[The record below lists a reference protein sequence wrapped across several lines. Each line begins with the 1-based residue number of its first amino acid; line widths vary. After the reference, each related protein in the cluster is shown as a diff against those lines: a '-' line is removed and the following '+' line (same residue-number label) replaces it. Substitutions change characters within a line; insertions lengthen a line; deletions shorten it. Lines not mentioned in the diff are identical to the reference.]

1 MLKGS
6 DDMGTEFDL
15 GTFIEG
21 SIPYVIVGLVAT
33 IGSAAAVLA
42 ADWNGTKVCYRTL
55 ARLYTH
61 SSAFW
66 ARWPGDRL
74 WVAPYEELAAEA
86 DRCNELIGYVGE
98 KRMRLPVRRPA
109 RKRAEALHAEFR
121 EQVEREK
128 VMYQNMLATVHSAMN
143 YAISQGR
150 GPQQQSYRA

>member
-1 MLKGS
+1 
-6 DDMGTEFDL
+6 MGTEFDL
-15 GTFIEG
+15 GAFIEG
-21 SIPYVIVGLVAT
+21 SIPYVIVGLIAT

-55 ARLYTH
+55 ALLYTH

-74 WVAPYEELAAEA
+74 WSAPYDELAAEA
-86 DRCNELIGYVGE
+86 DRCNELIRYVGE
-98 KRMRLPVRRPA
+98 KRMRLPVKRGPA
-109 RKRAEALHAEFR
+109 RKQAEALHAEFS

-128 VMYQNMLATVHSAMN
+128 AMYQHMLGTVHSAMN

-150 GPQQQSYRA
+150 GPQQPYRA